1 MLGERVP
8 CAAAR
13 AVEDM
18 FDHPQVAS
26 ENILATFDHARVGR
40 FRAMAHPVRFSGGPA
55 PAPFAAPELGQHSR
69 EILAWLGYTDEE
81 IARLGR
87 VGAVVGPSK
96 DAED

>member
-1 MLGERVP
+1 
-8 CAAAR
+8 
-13 AVEDM
+13 
-18 FDHPQVAS
+18 
-26 ENILATFDHARVGR
+26 
-40 FRAMAHPVRFSGGPA
+40 MAHPVRFSGGPA
-55 PAPFAAPELGQHSR
+55 PAPFAAPERGQHSR